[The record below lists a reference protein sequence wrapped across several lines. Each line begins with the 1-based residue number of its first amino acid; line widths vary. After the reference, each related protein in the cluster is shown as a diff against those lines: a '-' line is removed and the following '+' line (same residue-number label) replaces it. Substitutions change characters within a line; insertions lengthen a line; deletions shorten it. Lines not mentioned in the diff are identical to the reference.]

1 MAEGIEPNF
10 HEIAEERKALRNA
23 AKGLGS
29 KGPIFEKHY
38 KKPIEDLDDQA
49 SSFKITNF
57 FKKDQK
63 ELLTKSELMGRAKS
77 ELRKQ
82 KAQYDEKRILE
93 ENMHMDYESLSA
105 SSPEVIPVKIMFDEI
120 SDLKDFQ
127 MKRMFEIMDPRTSLA
142 VKKTNE
148 AVLNTVREEITKKQE
163 ELNSVD
169 PTALCEAE
177 LVKYKEELGQ
187 VGHLCITP
195 NTRKDLESIG
205 ERMLT
210 GKPIFLHGPTGTGK
224 TSLARFAA
232 YHFTGKN
239 PEMVYCNPQ
248 TKESN
253 VWGKPGIEP
262 VGDKGAIRTVD
273 IYGPLARAM
282 RDGKVVIFDEFTALP
297 KEQMVFIKAVF
308 GHKVGDEVPV
318 VGNGT
323 VKIASGFQMVFTAN
337 LKSEK
342 NPERQ
347 ELPPEITRE
356 FEQNNLEV
364 KYNTP
369 EEAYDI
375 IRARLL
381 NKDGSMDMSFY
392 DLNVTL
398 PNLCRVMAEIQESYV
413 NETNK
418 DVAKNA
424 GAEDASGRVHS
435 LKKFVMTQGSIEAI
449 LSAWTVEKKT
459 RNKNRSFAEFL
470 DERFK
475 IALTFKEYSK
485 EDRILAAKIL
495 ASKGFLLTLSAEE
508 LDLPA
513 DVFDFNVTK
522 VMREK
527 EAIKELKEKSGDVK
541 HLSLKEVADID
552 PFGKKTKILRDR
564 AGKFLGQEGSEEGGE
579 EGEENEFIESAR
591 ERLKNL
597 GNLKKEGDL
606 DLNHINAVF
615 EPFLR
620 ETYKLWSVDADKI
633 KNADIKPEIVDPST
647 MNYEAKIKDN
657 QPNEF
662 GKYTVNPDTQN
673 LDWEALKDKIFIPD
687 LSGFVGKPIHE
698 VIQYVVNNFST
709 KYRFPGIEYWKFMI
723 ENSDKVPTTKKANL
737 KDRNYYFS
745 PGSLIRDSD
754 GDWCV
759 PCAYWGGSSWDR
771 DADWLG
777 VSWLAFYRIV
787 LLEI

>member
-10 HEIAEERKALRNA
+10 HEIAEERKALRNT
-23 AKGLGS
+23 AKELRY
-29 KGPIFEKHY
+29 KGAVFEKHY
-38 KKPIEDLDDQA
+38 KKPLKDLDDQA

-57 FKKDQK
+57 FEKDK
-63 ELLTKSELMGRAKS
+63 RELLTKSELMGRAKS

-82 KAQYDEKRILE
+82 KARYDERRTYDERRILE
-93 ENMHMDYESLSA
+93 ENMYMDYESLSA
-105 SSPEVIPVKIMFDEI
+105 SSPEVIPVKTMFDEI
-120 SDLKDFQ
+120 SELKDFQ
-127 MKRMFEIMDPRTSLA
+127 MKRMFEIMDPHTSLA
-142 VKKTNE
+142 VRKTSE

-163 ELNSVD
+163 ELRSVD

-177 LVKYKEELGQ
+177 LVKYKEELGR

-195 NTRKDLESIG
+195 NTQKYLEAIG

-248 TKESN
+248 TKETN

-392 DLNVTL
+392 DLRVTL

-424 GAEDASGRVHS
+424 GAEDASGKVHS
-435 LKKFVMTQGSIEAI
+435 LKKFVMTQGSVEAI
-449 LSAWTVEKKT
+449 LSAWNIERQMGNKK
-459 RNKNRSFAEFL
+459 RSFAEFL

-475 IALTFKEYSK
+475 TALTFKEYSK

-495 ASKGFLLTLSAEE
+495 AAKGFLLTLSAKE

-513 DVFDFNVTK
+513 DVFDFNVAK

-527 EAIKELKEKSGDVK
+527 NAIKDLREQSGDVK
-541 HLSLKEVADID
+541 HLSLKEIADID
-552 PFGKKTKILRDR
+552 PFGKKTEILRKR
-564 AGKFLGQEGSEEGGE
+564 AGKFLGQEGDEGGE
-579 EGEENEFIESAR
+579 EEKGEENDFIKGIR
-591 ERLKNL
+591 DRLKNL
-597 GNLKKEGDL
+597 ENLD
-606 DLNHINAVF
+606 NINAVF

-620 ETYKLWSVDADKI
+620 ETYKLWNVKADKI
-633 KNADIKPEIVDPST
+633 KNADIKPEIVDPT
-647 MNYEAKIKDN
+647 TVNYEAKSKDN
-657 QPNEF
+657 EPKEF

-673 LDWEALKDKIFIPD
+673 LDWEALKNKIFIPD
-687 LSGFVGKPIHE
+687 LSGFVDKPVHE
-698 VIQYVVNNFST
+698 VIQYVVDNFST

-723 ENSDKVPTTKKANL
+723 ENPDKVPTTKKANL
-737 KDRNYYFS
+737 KDGNYYFS
-745 PGSLIRDSD
+745 PGSLVRGSD

-759 PCAYWGGSSWDR
+759 PFASWSGSSWSR
-771 DADWLG
+771 DAHWLG
-777 VSWLAFYRIV
+777 NSWDADYRIV